1 MSLIARES
9 KQLRRPWIE
18 DERETCQ
25 CSGSRRE
32 AIQCRRTSDDLAPSE
47 FSRRSMG
54 TSSFFLASI
63 ESFEGCSAAGTAED
77 GESTWNG
84 FSSEGDS
91 AGVATGF
98 GVSRATFLTALFQSR
113 CACESDVVASAKLPC
128 EASVRGIS
136 SVTCRAQSDSSP
148 VAGTNLEQK
157 DGSCC
162 LVGHRRSLS
171 LGRLFPEA
179 RTADELR
186 VILDVLGRGQRSL
199 VGSDAA
205 QGDKTLVSKRS
216 TAKI

>member
-1 MSLIARES
+1 
-9 KQLRRPWIE
+9 
-18 DERETCQ
+18 
-25 CSGSRRE
+25 
-32 AIQCRRTSDDLAPSE
+32 
-47 FSRRSMG
+47 
-54 TSSFFLASI
+54 
-63 ESFEGCSAAGTAED
+63 
-77 GESTWNG
+77 
-84 FSSEGDS
+84 
-91 AGVATGF
+91 
-98 GVSRATFLTALFQSR
+98 
-113 CACESDVVASAKLPC
+113 
-128 EASVRGIS
+128 
-136 SVTCRAQSDSSP
+136 

-157 DGSCC
+157 DGSCG